1 MHYHSEALIRDLSAR
16 AQTFRI
22 NTLKMVF
29 NAQSGHIGGAFRWRR
44 SWRRS
49 IFIT

>member
-1 MHYHSEALIRDLSAR
+1 MHYHSETLIRDLSAR

-22 NTLKMVF
+22 KTLKMVY
-29 NAQSGHIGGAFRWRR
+29 NAQSGHIRARFRSRR